1 MKKLM
6 VLGMAMVFSIAA
18 TAQWGKKVKGNGNV
32 VTIDRTTSDYDVIAL
47 AGFFDVDLV
56 DGNEGN
62 ITLNGEENILKHIKT
77 EVKNGKLLVKVEKGI
92 NLNPS
97 KGNSVRITIPVE
109 RISGVSLSG
118 SGDITG
124 KKTIKNDVF
133 KASISGS
140 GDIDLSLDAND
151 LNVSISGSGDIKLAG
166 NTKDLNIS
174 VSGSGDIM
182 AYALSADSVNASI
195 SGSADVEVTAN
206 KAINA
211 RVSGSG
217 DITYKGNPDKVN
229 NKTSG
234 SGSISKG

>member
-1 MKKLM
+1 
-6 VLGMAMVFSIAA
+6 MVFSFTAN
-18 TAQWGKKVKGNGNV
+18 AQWGKKVKGNGNV
-32 VTIDRTTSDYDVIAL
+32 VTVDRTTSDYDVIAL

-62 ITLNGEENILKHIKT
+62 ITMYGEENILKHITT
-77 EVKNGKLLVKVEKGI
+77 EVKNGKLVVKVEKGI

-97 KGNSVRITIPVE
+97 KGKSVRITIPVE
-109 RISGVSLSG
+109 SINGVSLSG

-124 KKTIKNDVF
+124 KKTIKSETF

-140 GDIDLSLDAND
+140 GDIDLSLDSSD

-166 NTKDLNIS
+166 NAKDLNIS

-182 AYALSADSVNASI
+182 AYGLSADSVNASI

-206 KAINA
+206 KSISA

-217 DITYKGNPDKVN
+217 DISYRGNPEITN